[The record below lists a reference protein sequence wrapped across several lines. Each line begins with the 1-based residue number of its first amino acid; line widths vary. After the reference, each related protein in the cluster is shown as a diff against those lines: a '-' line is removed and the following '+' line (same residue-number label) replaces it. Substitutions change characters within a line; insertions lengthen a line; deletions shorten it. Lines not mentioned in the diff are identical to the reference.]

1 MEGMRITIPGGS
13 KRPNLF
19 GTNSQNINIQNFN
32 NPFKNNNNEKKECQ
46 IHLFNQTQIIQKQI
60 IIIPQIKIQHS
71 EMKKI
76 HLNNIIKTQ

>member
-46 IHLFNQTQIIQKQI
+46 IH
-60 IIIPQIKIQHS
+60 
-71 EMKKI
+71 
-76 HLNNIIKTQ
+76 